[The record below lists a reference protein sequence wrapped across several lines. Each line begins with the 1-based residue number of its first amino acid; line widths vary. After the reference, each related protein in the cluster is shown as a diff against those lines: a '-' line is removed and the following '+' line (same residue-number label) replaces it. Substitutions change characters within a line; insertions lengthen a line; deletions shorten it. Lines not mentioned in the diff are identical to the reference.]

1 MRRRGKGN
9 DGGGGDEARSSGFA
23 GFVRGLIAGVPW
35 AEKAE
40 STETRSFPAPSG
52 HVVRVHNSNGVT
64 RISGE
69 ERDDVEVTAYRTA
82 RAESVEAAE
91 RLLGEIQLVFNETG
105 GRLDLD
111 VEVPRK
117 WNRRGVAN
125 LCIKLPRQTEVWVAA
140 ANGRVDVEG
149 IRGLVHARSTNGSA
163 KVSDVIGDVE
173 VGTTNAM
180 VSCTAICGKLMA
192 RSSNGKIE
200 IANHRGSVDAT
211 TSNGLIRASLDDLGA
226 DGVLLCTSNGRIV
239 LDLPDE
245 VDADVD
251 IRVDNGIIRNERR
264 MCQKSRETNGRV
276 LGRLGTGGK
285 LIKLRTS
292 NGSITVH

>member
-1 MRRRGKGN
+1 MRRRGRDGA
-9 DGGGGDEARSSGFA
+9 DGGESRGFA
-23 GFVRGLIAGVPW
+23 GFVRGLLSGIPW

-40 STETRSFPAPSG
+40 SKETRILPTPPG
-52 HVVRVHNSNGVT
+52 HVFRVHNSNGVT

-69 ERDDVEVTAYRTA
+69 DRDDIEVTAFRTA

-91 RLLGEIQLVFNETG
+91 RLLGEIQLAFNETG
-105 GRLDLD
+105 GRLDLE

-125 LCIKLPRQTEVWVAA
+125 LCIKLPRKMEVWVAA

-163 KVSDVIGDVE
+163 KISDVIGDVE

-180 VSCTAICGKLMA
+180 VCCSAICGKLMA

-211 TSNGLIRASLDDLGA
+211 TSNGLIRASVDDLGA

-245 VDADVD
+245 VDADID
-251 IRVDNGIIRNERR
+251 IRVDNGIIRNDREL
-264 MCQKSRETNGRV
+264 CQKGRESNGRV
-276 LGRLGTGGK
+276 VGRLGMGGK

-292 NGSITVH
+292 NGSITLH